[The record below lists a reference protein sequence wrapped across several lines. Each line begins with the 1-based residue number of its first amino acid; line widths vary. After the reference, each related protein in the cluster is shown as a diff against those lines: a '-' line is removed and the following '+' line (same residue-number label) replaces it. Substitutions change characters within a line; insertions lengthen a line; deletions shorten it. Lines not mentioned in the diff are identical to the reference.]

1 MDQRITRRGFLGL
14 GAAGAVLA
22 CTGMSGSEGDGGN
35 GAGRLR
41 ARPRKPTQ
49 RAQPGIHELGINKGR
64 DGMLSLP
71 ESYSPD
77 KPLPLILMLHGALG
91 RGGLETFCADAAK
104 NGIAMLVPD
113 SRGRTWDLMLGGIGP
128 DIEFL
133 DRALDYTFDR
143 VNVDPRHL
151 AVAGF
156 SDGGSYALSI
166 GLPNGDFF
174 THIVAFSPG
183 YMMPPGRQGKPPI
196 FISHGT
202 HDDILPIEAA
212 SRRIVPQ
219 LKSWGYDVHYHEW
232 DGGHGFTPQLAME
245 MFQWFVPG

>member
-14 GAAGAVLA
+14 GAAGAFLA
-22 CTGMSGSEGDGGN
+22 CTGMSGGEGNGGDGT
-35 GAGRLR
+35 ARLR
-41 ARPRKPTQ
+41 ARPKKPAQ
-49 RAQPGIHELGINKGR
+49 RAQP
-64 DGMLSLP
+64 GMLSLP
-71 ESYSPD
+71 ENYSPD

-104 NGIAMLVPD
+104 SGIAMLVPD

-143 VNVDPRHL
+143 VAVDPRHL

-174 THIVAFSPG
+174 THVVAFSPG
-183 YMMPPGRQGKPPI
+183 YMMPPDRRGKPPV

-219 LKSWGYDVHYHEW
+219 LKGWGYDVHYHEW
-232 DGGHGFTPQLAME
+232 DGGHAFTPQLATE
-245 MFQWFVPG
+245 MFRWFVPG